1 MNILLD
7 RIRRTLR
14 GHGADL
20 VAPADIR
27 ALPDEMRGSFTHALV
42 IGIALDPVVIAG
54 VITGPTHAYCEEY
67 RNANRLLSHM
77 VSIAADLL
85 REAGHDAD
93 PIRPTTKGFDAVTL
107 RTRFPHNA
115 AATRAGIGWIGKNDL
130 LVTPRFGSAVR
141 LATVL
146 TDADLGVSEP
156 VDRSRCG
163 SCTACVDTCPE
174 KAPSGQEWEVPLD
187 RDEFFDVRA
196 CYRTAK
202 RFDEERG
209 VGTPI
214 CGICIAACPWTTR
227 YTEGER
233 APYNNPGS

>member
-1 MNILLD
+1 MNTILD
-7 RIRRTLR
+7 RIGRTLR

-20 VAPADIR
+20 VEPADIR

-130 LVTPRFGSAVR
+130 LVTREFGSAVR

-156 VDRSRCG
+156 VDRSRGG
-163 SCTACVDTCPE
+163 SCRACVEACPSM
-174 KAPSGQEWEVPLD
+174 APSGRRWRAGLD
-187 RDEFFDVRA
+187 RDAFFNAGA
-196 CYRTAK
+196 CFRTAQG
-202 RFDEERG
+202 FNEMNG
-209 VGTPI
+209 FGATI
-214 CGICIAACPWTTR
+214 CGICIAVCPWTTR